1 MNSGVT
7 SVNASQLPQPANDAS
22 DVEALYLEAM
32 QPDTEPRRL
41 REIWGA
47 TKSTRVR
54 KAVASNTNCD
64 ANTMRMA
71 ARLYIKEVMNN
82 PSFKMLNLFQ
92 EEGEV
97 KDLYEAYSN
106 PQTFQ
111 NSRNLYSVNP
121 HKRFNIART
130 LLVSP
135 NLSDWRILGEVCS
148 HLNKAEFNREMKDQ
162 KVRDNV
168 TRVAKNNLKEFR
180 IPTLLFLFQNK
191 IIGISDLDEA
201 LEESRTSEFMS
212 SKGAYTNF
220 ITDRVS
226 EYLSTGSNYNVLYNF
241 LRVHRANNIRDLIK
255 IVKVTPELQNDAH
268 LDLYTRL
275 YRDFLGVEI
284 GVKRAEQKINKNRY
298 GYNIGISLGDRDHS
312 YHLSDLVWAV
322 ISTRN
327 SMSET
332 KLEDLDLSAL
342 YSDISSIGFHTDY
355 GPHKCELKF
364 PELKFL
370 TGRNVMC
377 QKLLE
382 LQSDEAF
389 EFFMTCGILW
399 EEWYAGGHQDN
410 PETRVVARIN
420 QINEKRFKSGQKV
433 YYNTTYL
440 CYPSCI
446 HISESNGLLYDLQ
459 KYNINVN

>member
-7 SVNASQLPQPANDAS
+7 SVNASQPPQPVNDAS

-41 REIWGA
+41 QEIWWS

-54 KAVASNTNCD
+54 KAVASNPNCD

-92 EEGEV
+92 EEGEI

-106 PQTFQ
+106 PQTFS
-111 NSRNLYSVNP
+111 NSRNLHAIKSNR
-121 HKRFNIART
+121 RFNIART

-135 NLSDWRILGEVCS
+135 NLSSWIILGEICS
-148 HLNKAEFNREMKDQ
+148 HLNKAEFSREMKDQ
-162 KVRDNV
+162 KVRYNV
-168 TRVAKNNLKEFR
+168 TKVAKNNLREFR
-180 IPTLLFLFQNK
+180 LPTLLFLFQNE

-201 LEESRTSEFMS
+201 LETTGTSEFMS

-220 ITDRVS
+220 ITDRAS
-226 EYLSTGSNYNVLYNF
+226 EYLSTGSNYNILYNF
-241 LRVHRANNIRDLIK
+241 LRVHRADNIRDFIK
-255 IVKVTPELQNDAH
+255 KVKVTPELQNDAH
-268 LDLYTRL
+268 LNLYTRL
-275 YRDFLGVEI
+275 YRDFLDTEVLL
-284 GVKRAEQKINKNRY
+284 KRKDRQTNKTLY
-298 GYNIGISLGDRDHS
+298 GYNTWISLGDSDHS

-327 SMSET
+327 NMSET

-364 PELKFL
+364 PELRFL

-377 QKLLE
+377 QKLLK

-399 EEWYAGGHQDN
+399 EEWYAGGHLDN

-420 QINEKRFKSGQKV
+420 QINEKRFKSGQRV
-433 YYNTTYL
+433 HYNTTVL
-440 CYPSCI
+440 DYPAHI
-446 HISESNGLLYDLQ
+446 HISECNGLLYDLQ
-459 KYNINVN
+459 KYRINVD